1 MSGGHGFGTDSL
13 ALAIGVVSLCVVMV
27 GAFASS
33 EASILAANRLRIQQL
48 ADRGDRRAKA
58 FCELRNNEDKMFA
71 TILAVE
77 NMFIIFGSSFGVSSA
92 ENILG
97 PHHSIWLGFTTI
109 GTLALIPF
117 LLEFVIVLFGE
128 ITPKT
133 YAARHATRMALLV
146 SRPLNAV
153 VKFLFPVIR
162 FAFVIPSR
170 LLIRLLDRIFGSRE
184 NAPSIT
190 EEELRMIID
199 RSSAEGVLDTDER
212 DLLHNVFEFGD
223 TVVSEIMTSRT
234 NILGF
239 ECVTTLGEA
248 LPEMLGSGYSRFPV
262 YGESMDDIR
271 GIVHLKELFNVYY
284 HRGET
289 AGQETLEQFV
299 RPTLFV
305 PEDKQVTHLLEMMQT
320 HQIRTVIVADEF
332 GGTEGLVTL
341 KDLFHEV
348 FGDTDSQAVEQFVQA
363 REEGIYQVQGQTSIY
378 DLGEELG
385 LEFPEGKYQTIAG
398 FVLDQLG
405 HIPQAGESFSY
416 SGWDIIVTQVIG
428 PKILQLEMRH
438 RRQITG
444 ELVLSD
450 EEDLQEA

>member
-1 MSGGHGFGTDSL
+1 MSAGHGFGTDNLPL
-13 ALAIGVVSLCVVMV
+13 ALGVVSICVVMV
-27 GAFASS
+27 AAFASS
-33 EASILAANRLRIQQL
+33 EASILSANRLRIQQL
-48 ADRGDRRAKA
+48 ADRGDKRAKA
-58 FCELRNNEDKMFA
+58 FCHLRNNEDKMFA

-97 PHHSIWLGFTTI
+97 PGHTLMLGFTTV

-146 SRPLNAV
+146 SRPLNMIV
-153 VKFLFPVIR
+153 NLLYPIIR

-170 LLIRLLDRIFGSRE
+170 LLIKGLDRIFGSKE
-184 NAPSIT
+184 NLPSIT

-199 RSSAEGVLDTDER
+199 RSSDEGVLDTDER
-212 DLLHNVFEFGD
+212 DMIHNVFEFGD
-223 TVVSEIMTSRT
+223 TVVSEVMTSRT

-239 ECVTTLGEA
+239 ECSTTLGEA
-248 LPEMLGSGYSRFPV
+248 LPDMLLSGFSRFPV
-262 YGESMDDIR
+262 YDDSIDDIR
-271 GIVHLKELFNVYY
+271 GIIHLKEIFNEHYY
-284 HRGET
+284 RGENT
-289 AGQETLEQFV
+289 DQQTLEHFV

-305 PEDKQVTHLLEMMQT
+305 PEDKQVTDLLEMMQV
-320 HQIRTVIVADEF
+320 HHVRTVIVADEF

-341 KDLFHEV
+341 KDLIREV
-348 FGDTDSQAVEQFVQA
+348 FGDIENGNAVEQFV
-363 REEGIYQVQGQTSIY
+363 RERGHGIYQVQGQTSID
-378 DLGEELG
+378 DLEDELS

-416 SGWDIIVTQVIG
+416 NGWDIIVTQVMG
-428 PKILQLEMRH
+428 PKILELEMRH
-438 RRQITG
+438 RTQITG
-444 ELVLSD
+444 ELVASG
-450 EEDLQEA
+450 EEEH